1 METNI
6 NKVLAS
12 MRRSGKL
19 QDMKGKGNAGEDA
32 VLNICLERQR
42 KLGGLLYQSFEYPYQ
57 SNREGKIYTGN
68 IKLENDVYVG
78 YTETGRQLYDEIDI
92 LYVTDYRVFAIEVK
106 SYHAKIKVYD
116 HWMDKN
122 GQKVDKSPIAQ
133 AEKHA
138 RHLYH
143 AIKDVLPDGK
153 PQYIVP
159 ICCFVD
165 RCTVEDDRADKMR
178 YYIPISILNNFKKKL
193 MEYNTPLDYNLD
205 LKAIETKLNEIRTS
219 TRKEFL

>member
-1 METNI
+1 MERDI
-6 NKVLAS
+6 NKTLAQ
-12 MRRSGKL
+12 MRKSGKL
-19 QDMKGKGNAGEDA
+19 MDMKGKGDAGEEA

-42 KLGGLLYQSFEYPYQ
+42 RMGGLLYQSFSYPYQ
-57 SNREGKIYTGN
+57 TNREGKTYTGN
-68 IKLENDVYVG
+68 IKREGGGYVE
-78 YTETGRQLYDEIDI
+78 YTESSVQLIDEIDV
-92 LYVTDYRVFAIEVK
+92 LYVTDYRIFAIEVK

-116 HWMDKN
+116 HWFNKN
-122 GQKVDKSPIAQ
+122 GQPVDKSPIAQ

-143 AIKDVLPDGK
+143 ALYDVIPDGK

-159 ICCFVD
+159 MCCFVD
-165 RCTVEDDRADKMR
+165 RCTIVDDRSSEMR

-205 LKAIETKLNEIRTS
+205 LKAIKDKLANVSTS
-219 TRKEFL
+219 IGKEFV